1 MHGSV
6 DEQYALKAK
15 FGLEDLE
22 HNDDFGAVI
31 EIGPWLWQENSFY
44 TGYSG
49 FCQFCDAIEVSCA
62 SLMGELSGDL
72 TGR

>member
-22 HNDDFGAVI
+22 HNDDIGAVI
-31 EIGPWLWQENSFY
+31 EIRPWLWQENSFY
-44 TGYSG
+44 AG
-49 FCQFCDAIEVSCA
+49 
-62 SLMGELSGDL
+62 
-72 TGR
+72 